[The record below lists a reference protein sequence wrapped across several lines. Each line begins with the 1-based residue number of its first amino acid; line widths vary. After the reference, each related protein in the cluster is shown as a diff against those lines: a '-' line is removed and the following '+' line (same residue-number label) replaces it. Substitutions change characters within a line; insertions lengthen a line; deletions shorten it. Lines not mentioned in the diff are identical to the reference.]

1 MPYHPATMRDSE
13 IAASHVLTRE
23 HLRQCVIAGA
33 ERVIASRDALNRIN
47 VFPVPD
53 GDTGTN
59 LAATMRAVLEGLR
72 QPLSSIDAVGKTVA
86 LSALSGA
93 QGNSGV
99 ILAQFFQGLREGMAG
114 CAQLTVD
121 RFARAVRHAAE
132 RAREALAQP
141 REGTIL
147 TVMTAVAEHLAS
159 CRDRVADFR
168 VLLDEGLGVARRSL
182 AETQHQL
189 AVLRKAG
196 VVDAG
201 ALGFVR
207 FLEGIRDH
215 LWHEDR
221 DDAGL
226 PDDAFVPDVLPSR
239 VESEPVDFRY
249 CAEAVVLSADAE
261 RVQVQKVLAE
271 LGDSVVVAGSAEEI
285 HAHVHSNVPALV
297 FEALEQFGTLEHRKV
312 DDMWRALPTGDP
324 YGTRSGVALVTD
336 SVCDLPTAVLTA
348 GRVQVVPLRVAFGD
362 ETLLDRVDIT
372 PRQFYER
379 LQVDPAFPTTS
390 QPSPADFLAT
400 YRHLAGRFDAILS
413 VHLSADVSGT
423 YRCAEVAA
431 RQVAAETGVPIRVV
445 DSRSASAAEGLVV
458 WATLQ
463 AIQANLSLEGC
474 ARVAAASAAA
484 SDTYVYV
491 PTVRYFVRGGRL
503 SPLQGR
509 VASILR
515 ILPVLTIRAGRVVSA
530 GKRVGVRSARRRAL
544 NLALRRAASMERP
557 IFAVSHSNA
566 PDLVQHYKLA
576 LHKRFPASD
585 VLTADAAPALGSHA
599 GPGGATIAVLD
610 AAIVAR
616 EVGRS

>member
-1 MPYHPATMRDSE
+1 MPYHPATMSDSDT
-13 IAASHVLTRE
+13 AVPHVLTRE

-59 LAATMRAVLEGLR
+59 LAATMRAVVDGLR
-72 QPLSSIDAVGKTVA
+72 QPLPSLDAVGKTIA

-99 ILAQFFQGLREGMAG
+99 ILAQFFQGLREGMAD
-114 CAQLTVD
+114 CAHLTVE
-121 RFARAVRHAAE
+121 RFSRAVRHASD

-159 CRDRVADFR
+159 CKNRVPDFR
-168 VLLDEGLGVARRSL
+168 VLLDEGLQVARRSL
-182 AETQHQL
+182 AETQYQL

-221 DDAGL
+221 RDVGPSDEAL
-226 PDDAFVPDVLPSR
+226 VPDVLSSR

-249 CAEAVVLSADAE
+249 CAEAVVLVSDADRAL
-261 RVQVQKVLAE
+261 VQKRLAD

-285 HAHVHSNVPALV
+285 HAHVHSNAPALV
-297 FEALEQFGTLEHRKV
+297 FEALEEFGTLERRKV
-312 DDMWRALPTGDP
+312 DDMWQALPPGEP
-324 YGTRSGVALVTD
+324 CEPRSGVALVTD
-336 SVCDLPTAVLTA
+336 SVCDLPTAMLTA
-348 GRVQVVPLRVAFGD
+348 GRVQVIPLRVAFGD
-362 ETLLDRVDIT
+362 DTLLDRVDIT

-379 LQVDPAFPTTS
+379 LQVDPTFPTTS

-400 YRHLAGRFDAILS
+400 YRHLASRFDAILS
-413 VHLSADVSGT
+413 VHLSAGVSGT
-423 YRCAEVAA
+423 YSCAELAA
-431 RQVAAETGVPIRVV
+431 RQVVAETGVPIQVV

-458 WATLQ
+458 WAALQ
-463 AIQANLSLEGC
+463 AIEAKLPLEDC

-491 PTVRYFVRGGRL
+491 PTVRYFVRGGRV

-509 VASILR
+509 IASLLR
-515 ILPVLTIRAGRVVSA
+515 ILPVLTVREGRVTSV
-530 GKRVGVRSARRRAL
+530 GKRVGLRSARRRVL
-544 NLALRRAASMERP
+544 DLVSRRAASMDCP
-557 IFAVSHSNA
+557 IFAISHSNA
-566 PDLVQHYKLA
+566 PDLVESYELA
-576 LHKRFPASD
+576 LHEQFPAAV

-610 AAIVAR
+610 AASVAR